1 MIITFINIF
10 FYRLAEHGTDRS
22 GMILIFLISL
32 FALLIQNTNDK
43 SKYKDLF
50 YFICILSVLTFSLK
64 PFYIIYL
71 PLILIICILNYKK
84 NLPKILLSRSVVFSV
99 VFFLLVI
106 FYNIINSGCLIFPL
120 SISCYE
126 DFSWSLNNEKI
137 QSVNIWY
144 ELWSKAGA
152 SPNYIVENKLE
163 YIKKLNWL
171 PNWIDNYFFNKMS
184 DFLLSISFV
193 LLIFWLVFIFKQ
205 KKKFVK

>member
-1 MIITFINIF
+1 M
-10 FYRLAEHGTDRS
+10 
-22 GMILIFLISL
+22 
-32 FALLIQNTNDK
+32 K
-43 SKYKDLF
+43 
-50 YFICILSVLTFSLK
+50 
-64 PFYIIYL
+64 
-71 PLILIICILNYKK
+71 
-84 NLPKILLSRSVVFSV
+84 
-99 VFFLLVI
+99 
-106 FYNIINSGCLIFPL
+106 
-120 SISCYE
+120 
-126 DFSWSLNNEKI
+126 KI

-205 KKKFVK
+205 KKKFCEIKFLIIYLYFVLCIFEWF